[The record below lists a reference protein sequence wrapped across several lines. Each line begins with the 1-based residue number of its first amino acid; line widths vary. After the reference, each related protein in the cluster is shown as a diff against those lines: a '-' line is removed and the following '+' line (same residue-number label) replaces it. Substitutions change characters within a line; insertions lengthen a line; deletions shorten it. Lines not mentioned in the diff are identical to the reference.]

1 MENRLSRIDLNLLI
15 ALQILLEER
24 NVTRAAERLFITQ
37 PAMSK
42 TLQRL
47 RNLFDDPLFTR
58 TAHGLIPTPKAE
70 ELQQPLV
77 KLLDLMETTIFT
89 SPFDPSNAE
98 GLIHISVPET
108 VAIGAIPM
116 LLKRIHD
123 HAPKVQL
130 QTRNILDDHMDLLA
144 SGALDFSIYIKQE
157 HKGDFEFSPLGTNT
171 AVCWVRDEHPLAK
184 KKMLD
189 REDII
194 SFPHVALYLPNI
206 SDRDLLRLEKTFED
220 AGIHRQIILETTQLL
235 TALEVLS
242 LSDSLMLGPKYL
254 AEFRLTKGHFISK
267 PFNIPELN
275 ELKLSLCLIQH
286 RRTLNSP
293 LHKWIKQQL
302 QEIFEGAASRL

>member
-70 ELQQPLV
+70 QLQQPLISV
-77 KLLDLMETTIFT
+77 LDMMEATIFT
-89 SPFDPSNAE
+89 PEFDPSKAE

-123 HAPKVQL
+123 NAPNVKL

-157 HKGDFEFSPLGTNT
+157 HKGDFAFYPLGTNT
-171 AVCWVRDEHPLAK
+171 AVCWIRDGHPLAQK
-184 KKMLD
+184 AVLTS
-189 REDII
+189 EDILEY
-194 SFPHVALYLPNI
+194 PHVALYLPNI
-206 SDRDLLRLEKTFED
+206 TDRDLLHLERTLED
-220 AGIHRQIILETTQLL
+220 AGIFRRTILETTQLL
-235 TALEVLS
+235 TALEVLT
-242 LSDSLMLGPKYL
+242 LSDSIMLGPKYL

-275 ELKLSLCLIQH
+275 ELRLSLCLIQH
-286 RRTLNSP
+286 RRTHNSP

-302 QEIFEGAASRL
+302 IEIFEEAASRL